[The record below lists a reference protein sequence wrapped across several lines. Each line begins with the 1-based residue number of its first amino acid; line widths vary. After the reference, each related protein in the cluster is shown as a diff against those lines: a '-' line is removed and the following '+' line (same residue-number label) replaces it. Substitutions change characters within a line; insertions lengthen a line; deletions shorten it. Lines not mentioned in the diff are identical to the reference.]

1 MITPA
6 LYSAYERE
14 YQESQLEHRK
24 KKKGYEE
31 HGTARALVA
40 PCDDRVSCICCR
52 DGSGESN
59 ADGCYEKGLADAF
72 TTSFGMVSGLGTHK
86 KGG

>member
-1 MITPA
+1 MI
-6 LYSAYERE
+6 
-14 YQESQLEHRK
+14 
-24 KKKGYEE
+24 
-31 HGTARALVA
+31 ALVA
-40 PCDDRVSCICCR
+40 SVKANRMFQSWNTREKVTASTCCR